1 MTVVRI
7 LKLLILFAAGV
18 FTRKALSSP
27 YRNNVITAF
36 SLLSAVAITII
47 VPKLII
53 KNAQAINEIDWLYK
67 QEYEKKIDKLEEEI
81 NVLEEKNSELE
92 QKNSELEQKNSVFG
106 IAVNIIT
113 YILGLLVSP
122 LSELIGDGMK
132 EIRQRRK
139 RKEEQEDKEKEK
151 KRKKKKKKK
160 KR

>member
-92 QKNSELEQKNSVFG
+92 QKNSVFG